1 MLSTAYKKYRPI
13 VEIKKFGQ
21 PVALKRVRI
30 FPSFAAA
37 FAVAAR
43 SASALITMP
52 LQSADRTSSDC
63 GVHGSGIREA

>member
-1 MLSTAYKKYRPI
+1 MTRAAIRLR
-13 VEIKKFGQ
+13 FGFS
-21 PVALKRVRI
+21 PADRRVRI